1 MEGVA
6 HRCAFLLFGVSMPT
20 QLLAVVTTVTLD
32 SGDSIEWQHGLRAND
47 KPVTPTQVIAGGP
60 STIGVTA
67 VDDTT
72 ITLENLGPETATAT
86 FRAEYDH
93 SIHAVDTAS
102 VVWTGWNGTARPVG
116 PAGGDLDGTYPDPT
130 VIGIQGYGIEDGAPV
145 NGDTILFNSTLNQWQ
160 HAPITFSGGPPTG
173 PASRDLGG
181 NYPDPLVVGLQN
193 APLAATVA
201 NGFIKRNAAN
211 TGWEEVAYGSAANTV
226 TQGNDARL
234 SDARTPTGVAGGD
247 LDGTYPNPTVDGLRG
262 RPIDTAAPSAG
273 DVYSWDGAK
282 WTPVD
287 INTLILE
294 VTLISGS
301 FSDSTTQN
309 LPVKPTTLAVK
320 YNTVEI
326 AGGVTVA
333 NNGLGQ
339 PTRITVPTDGIY
351 SFDISPQLL
360 NTGGGGSTITFWA
373 AIDGTPVPR
382 SASSLEMG
390 NNNNRTLPFL
400 SLDLPMNAGQYLEW
414 FFTATGSNTSLQFF
428 PVDGVIPAIPSV
440 IANVKRIG
448 SIP

>member
-1 MEGVA
+1 
-6 HRCAFLLFGVSMPT
+6 MPT
-20 QLLAVVTTVTLD
+20 QLLAAVTTVTLD
-32 SGDSIEWQHGLRAND
+32 SGDSINWAHGLRAND
-47 KPVTPTQVIAGGP
+47 KPVKPTQVIAGGP

-72 ITLENLGPETATAT
+72 VTLENLGPETATAT
-86 FRAEYDH
+86 YRAEYDH
-93 SIHAVDTAS
+93 SIHAIDTPTVA
-102 VVWTGWNGTARPVG
+102 WAGWDGTARPAG

-130 VIGIQGYGIEDGAPV
+130 VVGIEGYAIEDGAPA

-160 HAPITFSGGPPTG
+160 HAPITFGGGPPTG

-193 APLAATVA
+193 NPLPSPAIAG
-201 NGFIKRNAAN
+201 GFVKRNTAN
-211 TGWEEVAYGSAANTV
+211 TGWEEVVYGSAANTV

-360 NTGGGGSTITFWA
+360 NTGGGGSTITFWV

-390 NNNNRTLPFL
+390 NNNNRTLPFI

-440 IANVKRIG
+440 IVNVNRIG